1 MVYPRQYWVDHTEDQ
16 QGQVIEQG
24 TLLDQDHFNHIEAGL
39 SDQSLAAAI
48 FQFKD
53 LQESYESGD
62 ELHSLTLGQTGSKW
76 PFNNSA
82 STVALSQL
90 RENNKYSVE
99 VDVLSYSGGRL
110 GNIKVFDR
118 ANNGF
123 KLLHDGSATNV
134 QVSVR
139 VSGGLLS

>member
-1 MVYPRQYWVDHTEDQ
+1 MIYQRQYWVDHTEDQ
-16 QGQVIEQG
+16 QGHVIEQG

-48 FQFKD
+48 MQFKD
-53 LQESYESGD
+53 IQESFEYAD
-62 ELHSLTLGQTGSKW
+62 EMHMVTLGQTGIKW

-82 STVALSQL
+82 STIALLQL
-90 RENNKYSVE
+90 RENNRYSVE

-134 QVSVR
+134 QVSIR
-139 VSGGLLS
+139 VSGGILS